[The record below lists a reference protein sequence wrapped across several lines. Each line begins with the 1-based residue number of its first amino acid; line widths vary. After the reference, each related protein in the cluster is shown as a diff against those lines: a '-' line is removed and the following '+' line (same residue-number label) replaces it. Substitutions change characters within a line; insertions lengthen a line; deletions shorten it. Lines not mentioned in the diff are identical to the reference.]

1 MMKRY
6 ALLDKSG
13 KTRGTCEAKNA
24 EEAVFAIRGPG
35 KKKPLPEG
43 WNIVVRG
50 PGTPPARLSPAA
62 FKVGDSI
69 RILAPHWA
77 VKEGVCPAGTVAK
90 LITQTDENP
99 VMFLLDIT
107 YKSSKAPVQFTPGD
121 YTTNEVEHLPAA
133 NSAPKPC
140 PLDPQAEKLLLE
152 AREALA
158 EANRKQDHT
167 DALLVKALD
176 ERDGAIRILGLEGDL
191 VKVAQHRMDDFHAL
205 RANLARANTEI
216 NRLNAMLAKAQ
227 EARDAHRKALG
238 LMEQDGT
245 ILDAIEHLQ
254 RVAERRRQ
262 GLERL
267 REFFEAHG
275 VVDLDETFANFVQVD
290 GRAREFGRLTRAEVD
305 RLRREVETLHEN
317 VVQAKR
323 ERDLAL
329 AKRDETLAQV
339 KDMEEC
345 PTEILGSSIFTRRG
359 DRIHLHY
366 NLTDQGE
373 SMTRSEFTALASVVS
388 AHAAALIH
396 ELTGNG
402 EA

>member
-6 ALLDKSG
+6 ALIDKTG
-13 KTRGTCEAKNA
+13 KTRGTCQAKNA
-24 EEAVFAIRGPG
+24 KEAVFAIRGPG
-35 KKKPLPEG
+35 KTLPEG
-43 WNIVVRG
+43 WHIVVRG
-50 PGTPPARLSPAA
+50 PGTAPARLSPAA

-77 VKEGVCPAGTVAK
+77 VKEGVCPAGTVAN
-90 LITQTDENP
+90 LVVQTDDNP
-99 VMFLLDIT
+99 VMFLLDIQ
-107 YKSSKAPVQFTPGD
+107 YKSSKTPVQFTPGD

-133 NSAPKPC
+133 DSAPKPC
-140 PLDPQAEKLLLE
+140 PLDPQAEKLLEE

-158 EANRKQDHT
+158 EAKRKQDHT

-176 ERDGAIRILGLEGDL
+176 ERDTATRE
-191 VKVAQHRMDDFHAL
+191 ARAL
-205 RANLARANTEI
+205 NATVDNLTANLSRANTEI

-238 LMEQDGT
+238 LAEQDGT

-254 RVAERRRQ
+254 RVGERRRQ

-305 RLRREVETLHEN
+305 RLRREVESLHEN
-317 VVQAKR
+317 VAQAKR

-329 AKRDETLAQV
+329 TKRDEALAQV

-345 PTEILGSSIFTRRG
+345 PTEILGFSIFTRRG
-359 DRIHLHY
+359 NRIHLHY
-366 NLTDQGE
+366 NLTEQGE
-373 SMTRSEFTALASVVS
+373 SMTRSEFTALASAVS
-388 AHAAALIH
+388 AHAADLIH